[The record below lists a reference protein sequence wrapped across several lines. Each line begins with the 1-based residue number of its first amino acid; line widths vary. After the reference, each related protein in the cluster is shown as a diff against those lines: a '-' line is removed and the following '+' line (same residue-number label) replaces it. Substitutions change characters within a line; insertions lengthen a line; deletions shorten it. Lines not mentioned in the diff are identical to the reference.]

1 MFAGLSLAGGGQTLI
16 GTRIRSRRK
25 ETGLSLRE
33 LGRRTSLT
41 AGFLSQLENGRVMPS
56 LSSLQR
62 ISTALEVP
70 MFFFL
75 EKTGALPDPVVR
87 AGKRRHL
94 YFSEPHMGYD
104 LLTPD
109 LNHQMMSVLIH
120 MEPGACRVAAPL
132 SKPTEQWMMV
142 LDGKMRIVV
151 KDQTY
156 ELNRGDSI
164 YYDGESLNEF
174 SSVGD
179 EPLDVI
185 CCLIPPAL

>member
-1 MFAGLSLAGGGQTLI
+1 MI
-16 GTRIRSRRK
+16 GTRIRARRK

-33 LGRRTSLT
+33 LGRRTNLT

-56 LSSLQR
+56 LNSLQR

-75 EKTGALPDPVVR
+75 ERNAAPPDPVVR
-87 AGKRRHL
+87 ADRRRRL
-94 YFSEPHMGYD
+94 YFSETHMGYD

-109 LNHQMMSVLIH
+109 LTHQMMCMLIQ

-142 LDGKMRIVV
+142 LHGRLRIVV
-151 KDQTY
+151 KDETY
-156 ELNRGDSI
+156 LLEEGDSI
-164 YYDGESLNEF
+164 YYDGELLNEF
-174 SSVGD
+174 AAAGA
-179 EPLDVI
+179 EPLDVV
-185 CCLIPPAL
+185 CCITPPAL

>member
-1 MFAGLSLAGGGQTLI
+1 MI
-16 GTRIRSRRK
+16 GTRIRTRRK

-33 LGRRTSLT
+33 LGRRTNLT

-56 LSSLQR
+56 LNSLQR

-70 MFFFL
+70 MFYFL
-75 EKTGALPDPVVR
+75 EHNGAPPDPVVR
-87 AGKRRHL
+87 ASNRRRL
-94 YFSEPHMGYD
+94 YFSETHMGYD

-109 LNHQMMSVLIH
+109 LTHQMMSMLIH

-142 LDGKMRIVV
+142 LHGRLRIVV
-151 KDQTY
+151 KGDTFFLD
-156 ELNRGDSI
+156 EGDSI
-164 YYDGESLNEF
+164 YYDGETLNEF
-174 SSVGD
+174 AAAGA

-185 CCLIPPAL
+185 CCITPPAL